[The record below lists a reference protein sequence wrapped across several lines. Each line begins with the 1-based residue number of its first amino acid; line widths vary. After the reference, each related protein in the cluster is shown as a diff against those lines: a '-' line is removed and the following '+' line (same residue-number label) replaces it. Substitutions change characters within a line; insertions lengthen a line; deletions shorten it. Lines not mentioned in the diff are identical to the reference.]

1 MKRLNKILSLVISL
15 SLVFILSACTSGAVA
30 NQDITERISESDAPV
45 ITWGVKADTNLLG
58 FYDISARE
66 IAGFD
71 IDIAKAITA
80 EITNGQGRAEVVEVT
95 SKTRIPLLKNGNIDA
110 IIATMTITPARAEQV
125 HFSDVYFQAGQSL
138 LVHKDSTVNS
148 INDLNGDHTVI
159 GIKGS
164 TSVQNFRE
172 LKPEVQVIELENY
185 SEGFVAL
192 QSGQGDAL
200 TTDSAILLGMIDQ
213 NPDYRLAGENFTE
226 EPYGIAINLNQNSF
240 QALVDQAL
248 DTIQENGVYD
258 EIYDKWFGEI
268 YPAHEPGSPSTSRTP
283 YANPDGLDDT
293 EEGGNE

>member
-1 MKRLNKILSLVISL
+1 MKRLKKILSLVTSL
-15 SLVFILSACTSGAVA
+15 SLVFILSACTSASVA
-30 NQDITERISESDAPV
+30 NQDIAEKISESDTPV

-58 FYDISARE
+58 FYDISERE

-80 EITNGQGRAEVVEVT
+80 EITDGKGRAELVEVT

-125 HFSDVYFQAGQSL
+125 HFSDVYFNAGQSL
-138 LVHKDSTVNS
+138 LVHKDSD
-148 INDLNGDHTVI
+148 INGLEDLNDEHTVI
-159 GIKGS
+159 GVKGS

-172 LKPEVQVIELENY
+172 QSPGVQVIELENY

-200 TTDSAILLGMIDQ
+200 TTDSSILLGMIDQ
-213 NPDYRLAGENFTE
+213 NPNYRLAGEHFTE
-226 EPYGIAINLNQNSF
+226 EPYGIAVNLNQDNF
-240 QALVDQAL
+240 LALVDAAL

-258 EIYDKWFGEI
+258 EIYDKWFGELF
-268 YPAHEPGSPSTSRTP
+268 PAHEPGSPSTSRTD
-283 YANPDGLDDT
+283 YANPDGLD
-293 EEGGNE
+293 EEGGSE